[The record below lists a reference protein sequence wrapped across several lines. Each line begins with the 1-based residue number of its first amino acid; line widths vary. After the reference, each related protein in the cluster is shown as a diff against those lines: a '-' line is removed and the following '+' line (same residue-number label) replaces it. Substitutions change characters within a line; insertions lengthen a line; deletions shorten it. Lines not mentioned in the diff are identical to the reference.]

1 MSLDTP
7 HLSYSWRDNSADE
20 GAGIDGKVEHREE
33 CLKLSILLWKLEL
46 VPYAIHTQ
54 IAELH
59 ANWPK
64 IGSINQKRGRFQIK
78 T

>member
-7 HLSYSWRDNSADE
+7 HLSYSWCDDSADE
-20 GAGIDGKVEHREE
+20 GTGIDGKVEHREE

-46 VPYAIHTQ
+46 VPCNAHTVSRV
-54 IAELH
+54 

-64 IGSINQKRGRFQIK
+64 IGSINQKG
-78 T
+78 